1 LFTQGSIISVRLRRR
16 EPTKFTV
23 ADLLAIDRAAAAAA
37 AARHRLRRRF
47 HHRKRESTRN
57 APSRFAT
64 PRRRRSDKMFALSF
78 ALSPVSAEIKARY
91 RALSMRAA
99 RLDPFGASM
108 DAPKVIPL
116 SFSRVA
122 RSET

>member
-1 LFTQGSIISVRLRRR
+1 VRLRRR

-37 AARHRLRRRF
+37 RHRLRRRL

-64 PRRRRSDKMFALSF
+64 PRHRRSDKMFALSF

-91 RALSMRAA
+91 RRALSMRAA

-108 DAPKVIPL
+108 DAPKVILL

-122 RSET
+122 RLET